1 MKTKEKVMIF
11 QKEND
16 FVEIT
21 QAISADT
28 NENVWYVYT
37 NLDWENLPVEFRV
50 QIPENDQEG
59 LEKLKNSL
67 VEWADLKG
75 FKLVLK
81 I

>member
-1 MKTKEKVMIF
+1 MLFEKG
-11 QKEND
+11 ND

-28 NENVWYVYT
+28 NDTVWFVYT
-37 NLDWENLPVEFRV
+37 NLDLENLPVEFRV
-50 QIPENDQEG
+50 QVSETDKEG
-59 LEKLKNSL
+59 LEKLKNAL
-67 VEWADLKG
+67 VKWADRRG

>member
-1 MKTKEKVMIF
+1 MIF
-11 QKEND
+11 QKGND

-21 QAISADT
+21 QAISANT
-28 NENVWYVYT
+28 NETVWYVYT
-37 NLDWENLPVEFRV
+37 NLDWENLPAEFRV
-50 QIPENDQEG
+50 QIPETDHEG

-67 VEWADLKG
+67 VEWADLEG

>member
-1 MKTKEKVMIF
+1 MLFK
-11 QKEND
+11 KEND

-28 NENVWYVYT
+28 NDNVWYVYT
-37 NLDWENLPVEFRV
+37 NLDWENLPVEFQV
-50 QIPENDQEG
+50 QVSETDQEG
-59 LEKLKNSL
+59 LEKLKGAL
-67 VEWADLKG
+67 VKWADHKG

>member
-1 MKTKEKVMIF
+1 MLFEKG
-11 QKEND
+11 ND

-28 NENVWYVYT
+28 NDTVWYVYT
-37 NLDWENLPVEFRV
+37 NLDRENLPAEFRV
-50 QIPENDQEG
+50 QVSETDQEG
-59 LEKLKNSL
+59 LEKLKNTL
-67 VEWADLKG
+67 VKWADRNE

>member
-1 MKTKEKVMIF
+1 MIF

-28 NENVWYVYT
+28 NETVWYVYT

-50 QIPENDQEG
+50 QIRNG
-59 LEKLKNSL
+59 SRRT
-67 VEWADLKG
+67 
-75 FKLVLK
+75 
-81 I
+81 

>member
-1 MKTKEKVMIF
+1 MLFK
-11 QKEND
+11 KEND

-28 NENVWYVYT
+28 NDNVWYVYT

-50 QIPENDQEG
+50 QVSETDQEG
-59 LEKLKNSL
+59 LEKLKGAL
-67 VEWADLKG
+67 VKWADRKG

>member
-1 MKTKEKVMIF
+1 MLFKKG
-11 QKEND
+11 ND

-28 NENVWYVYT
+28 NDNVWYVYT
-37 NLDWENLPVEFRV
+37 NLDWENLPADFQV
-50 QIPENDQEG
+50 QVSETDQVG
-59 LEKLKNSL
+59 LEKLKGTL
-67 VEWADLKG
+67 VKWADREG

>member
-1 MKTKEKVMIF
+1 MLF
-11 QKEND
+11 QKGND

-28 NENVWYVYT
+28 NETVWYVYT

-50 QIPENDQEG
+50 QVSETDQEG
-59 LEKLKNSL
+59 LEKLKNAL
-67 VEWADLKG
+67 VEWADRKG

>member
-1 MKTKEKVMIF
+1 MLFKKG
-11 QKEND
+11 ND

-28 NENVWYVYT
+28 NDTVWYVHT
-37 NLDWENLPVEFRV
+37 NLAFENLPVEFRV
-50 QIPENDQEG
+50 RVSETDQEG
-59 LEKLKNSL
+59 LEKLKNTL
-67 VEWADLKG
+67 VKWADQQE

>member
-1 MKTKEKVMIF
+1 MLFKKG
-11 QKEND
+11 ND

-28 NENVWYVYT
+28 NDNVWYVYS
-37 NLDWENLPVEFRV
+37 NLDWENLPADFQV
-50 QIPENDQEG
+50 QVSETDQVG
-59 LEKLKNSL
+59 LEKLKGAL
-67 VEWADLKG
+67 VKWADREG

>member
-1 MKTKEKVMIF
+1 MLFKKG
-11 QKEND
+11 ND

-28 NENVWYVYT
+28 NDTVWYVHT
-37 NLDWENLPVEFRV
+37 NLAFENLPVEFRV
-50 QIPENDQEG
+50 RISETDQEG
-59 LEKLKNSL
+59 LEKLKSSL

-75 FKLVLK
+75 FRLVLK

>member
-1 MKTKEKVMIF
+1 MLFKKG
-11 QKEND
+11 ND

-28 NENVWYVYT
+28 NDNVWYVYS
-37 NLDWENLPVEFRV
+37 NLDWEKLPVDFRV
-50 QIPENDQEG
+50 QVSETDQEG
-59 LEKLKNSL
+59 LEKLKGAL
-67 VEWADLKG
+67 VKWADRKG

>member
-1 MKTKEKVMIF
+1 MLFEKG
-11 QKEND
+11 ND

-28 NENVWYVYT
+28 NDTVWYVYT
-37 NLDWENLPVEFRV
+37 NLDRENLPVEFWV
-50 QIPENDQEG
+50 QVSETDQEG
-59 LEKLKNSL
+59 LEKLKNTL
-67 VEWADLKG
+67 VKWADRNG

>member
-1 MKTKEKVMIF
+1 MLF
-11 QKEND
+11 QKGND

-28 NENVWYVYT
+28 NETVWYVYT
-37 NLDWENLPVEFRV
+37 NLDWENLPVDFQV
-50 QIPENDQEG
+50 QIPETDQAG
-59 LEKLKNSL
+59 LEKLKSAL
-67 VEWADLKG
+67 VKWADIEG

>member
-1 MKTKEKVMIF
+1 MLFKKG
-11 QKEND
+11 ND

-28 NENVWYVYT
+28 NDNIWYVYT
-37 NLDWENLPVEFRV
+37 NLDWENLPADFQV
-50 QIPENDQEG
+50 QVSETDQVG
-59 LEKLKNSL
+59 LEKLKGAL
-67 VEWADLKG
+67 VKWADREG

>member
-1 MKTKEKVMIF
+1 MIF

-21 QAISADT
+21 QRISHDIVCST
-28 NENVWYVYT
+28 WFIDT
-37 NLDWENLPVEFRV
+37 NLDFESLPIEFRSLV
-50 QIPENDQEG
+50 PETDQEG
-59 LEKLKNSL
+59 LEKLKSSL

>member
-1 MKTKEKVMIF
+1 MLFK
-11 QKEND
+11 KEND

-28 NENVWYVYT
+28 NDTVWYVHT
-37 NLDWENLPVEFRV
+37 NLAFETLPVEFRV
-50 QIPENDQEG
+50 RIPESDQGG
-59 LEKLKNSL
+59 LENLKNAL
-67 VEWADLKG
+67 VKWADREE

>member
-1 MKTKEKVMIF
+1 MLFK
-11 QKEND
+11 KEND

-21 QAISADT
+21 QAISANT
-28 NENVWYVYT
+28 NETVWYVYT
-37 NLDWENLPVEFRV
+37 NIDWENLPAEFRV
-50 QIPENDQEG
+50 QIPETDHEG

>member
-1 MKTKEKVMIF
+1 MIF
-11 QKEND
+11 QKGND

-28 NENVWYVYT
+28 NETVWYVYT
-37 NLDWENLPVEFRV
+37 NLVWEYLPVEFRV
-50 QIPENDQEG
+50 QIPETDQEG

-67 VEWADLKG
+67 VEWADLEG

>member
-1 MKTKEKVMIF
+1 MIF

-21 QAISADT
+21 QAISANT
-28 NENVWYVYT
+28 NETVWYVYT
-37 NLDWENLPVEFRV
+37 NLDWENLPAEFRV
-50 QIPENDQEG
+50 QIPETDQEG

>member
-1 MKTKEKVMIF
+1 MLFKKG
-11 QKEND
+11 ND

-28 NENVWYVYT
+28 NDTVWYVHT
-37 NLDWENLPVEFRV
+37 NLAFENLPVEFRV
-50 QIPENDQEG
+50 RVSETDQEG
-59 LEKLKNSL
+59 LEKLKNTL
-67 VEWADLKG
+67 VKWADQEE

>member
-1 MKTKEKVMIF
+1 MLFEKG
-11 QKEND
+11 ND

-28 NENVWYVYT
+28 NDTVWYVYT
-37 NLDWENLPVEFRV
+37 NLDRENLPVEFRV
-50 QIPENDQEG
+50 QVSETDQEG
-59 LEKLKNSL
+59 LEKLKNTL
-67 VEWADLKG
+67 VKWADRNG

>member
-1 MKTKEKVMIF
+1 MLFKKG
-11 QKEND
+11 ND

-28 NENVWYVYT
+28 NDIVWYVYS
-37 NLDWENLPVEFRV
+37 NLDWENLPADFRAQV
-50 QIPENDQEG
+50 SETDQEG
-59 LEKLKNSL
+59 LEKLKGAL
-67 VEWADLKG
+67 VKWADRKG

>member
-1 MKTKEKVMIF
+1 MIF
-11 QKEND
+11 QKGND

-21 QAISADT
+21 QAISANT
-28 NENVWYVYT
+28 NETVWYVYT
-37 NLDWENLPVEFRV
+37 NLDWENLPAEFRV
-50 QIPENDQEG
+50 QIPETDQEG
-59 LEKLKNSL
+59 LEKLKSSL

>member
-1 MKTKEKVMIF
+1 MLF

-28 NENVWYVYT
+28 NDTVWYVHT
-37 NLDWENLPVEFRV
+37 NLDWENLPVEFRAQV
-50 QIPENDQEG
+50 SETDQKG
-59 LEKLKNSL
+59 LEKLKNAL
-67 VEWADLKG
+67 VEWADRKG
-75 FKLVLK
+75 FELVLK

>member
-1 MKTKEKVMIF
+1 MLF
-11 QKEND
+11 QKGND

-28 NENVWYVYT
+28 NETVWYVYT
-37 NLDWENLPVEFRV
+37 NLNWEKLPVDFQV
-50 QIPENDQEG
+50 QIPETDQAG
-59 LEKLKNSL
+59 LEKLKNAL
-67 VEWADLKG
+67 VKWADIEG

>member
-1 MKTKEKVMIF
+1 MLFKKG
-11 QKEND
+11 ND

-28 NENVWYVYT
+28 NDNVWYVYT
-37 NLDWENLPVEFRV
+37 NLDLAKLPAEFGV
-50 QIPENDQEG
+50 KISETDQEG
-59 LEKLKNSL
+59 LEKLKNAI
-67 VEWADLKG
+67 VKWADQKG

>member
-1 MKTKEKVMIF
+1 MIF
-11 QKEND
+11 QKGND

-28 NENVWYVYT
+28 NETVWYVYT
-37 NLDWENLPVEFRV
+37 NLDWENLPVEFQE
-50 QIPENDQEG
+50 QIPETDQEG

>member
-1 MKTKEKVMIF
+1 MIF
-11 QKEND
+11 QKGND

-28 NENVWYVYT
+28 NETVWYVYT
-37 NLDWENLPVEFRV
+37 NLDWENLPDDFQV
-50 QIPENDQEG
+50 QIPETDQEG

-67 VEWADLKG
+67 VEWADLEG